1 MALSKFSWPLF
12 KGLGV
17 LLIAIVLFLILLI
30 SNKQNLQNLLKMLKN
45 LSKNNIYC
53 SYFITTYIYCN
64 NYPKE
69 PQIRFDAK
77 DLHTSQ
83 IALFVHV

>member
-1 MALSKFSWPLF
+1 MALSNFSWPLF

-30 SNKQNLQNLLKMLKN
+30 SNKQSLQNLLKMLKK
-45 LSKNNIYC
+45 LSKNNTYC
-53 SYFITTYIYCN
+53 SYFLTIYCN